1 MNMKILVSFALENE
15 FAPWRRL
22 RSFTRVTA
30 LDFAACDTKAGA
42 ADVRV
47 VLTGVGPGPARL
59 VVAKALEWEPD
70 VCISSGVAG
79 SLRAEY
85 GVGDVFVAREVMEL
99 ESGRMIASERA
110 LVEAAERRG
119 IHAVA
124 RLVSSAD
131 MIITAEGKSRL
142 GRMAE
147 AVEMESFSVLTE
159 AAKRQIPAAAIRAIS
174 DAADEGLPMDLS
186 GVLDHEGKVK
196 ASKVARSL
204 ARGPHKL
211 PALLRLGRNTR
222 RAATNLAEFLDAYVL
237 DLKTRPDRFTEMAG
251 ANRA

>member
-1 MNMKILVSFALENE
+1 
-15 FAPWRRL
+15 
-22 RSFTRVTA
+22 
-30 LDFAACDTKAGA
+30 
-42 ADVRV
+42 
-47 VLTGVGPGPARL
+47 
-59 VVAKALEWEPD
+59 
-70 VCISSGVAG
+70 
-79 SLRAEY
+79 
-85 GVGDVFVAREVMEL
+85 
-99 ESGRMIASERA
+99 
-110 LVEAAERRG
+110 
-119 IHAVA
+119 
-124 RLVSSAD
+124 
-131 MIITAEGKSRL
+131 
-142 GRMAE
+142 
-147 AVEMESFSVLTE
+147 VLTE